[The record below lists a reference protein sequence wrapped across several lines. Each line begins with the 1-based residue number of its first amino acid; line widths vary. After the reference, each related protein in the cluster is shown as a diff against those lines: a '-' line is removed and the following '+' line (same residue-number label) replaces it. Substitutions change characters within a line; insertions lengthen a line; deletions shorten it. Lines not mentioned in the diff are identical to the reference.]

1 MRLRFPVAKEELMT
15 NPSNDSAS
23 VPSEIREVAV
33 TGAGLIGM
41 SWAALFLANG
51 LRVRVFDP
59 RSDLE
64 KAVREGLAAMSPALE
79 QLGYSM
85 QGFEQR
91 LRIETKLEAAA
102 AGADVVQESGPEQIE
117 FKRKCF
123 AELEQYVK
131 PQALLFSSTSSLRA
145 TMISAEMEHPERM
158 MVGHPFNP
166 PHVMPLVEVVPGERT
181 SQEAAQK
188 AMAFYRALGKAPV
201 LLHREI
207 NGFVGNRLQ
216 AAVLRE
222 SIYLVQQGV
231 VSVAELDTLMAN
243 SLGLRWATVGPFK
256 GIHLGGGPGGIKHFL
271 DHLGTMFEGLF
282 NELGEAHITPETIAQ
297 LTSQAESA
305 YGPMPNP
312 RMAAERDRKQLGIL
326 QSHAAVARKMAE
338 EEKSVMVGK

>member
-1 MRLRFPVAKEELMT
+1 MT
-15 NPSNDSAS
+15 QPSDDSS
-23 VPSEIREVAV
+23 NILSGIREAAV
-33 TGAGLIGM
+33 TGAGLIGI

-51 LRVRVFDP
+51 LCVRVYDP
-59 RSDLE
+59 RPDLE
-64 KAVREGLAAMSPALE
+64 KAVRDGLTAMAPALE
-79 QLGYSM
+79 QLGYST

-91 LRIETKLEAAA
+91 LRIETTLAAA
-102 AGADVVQESGPEQIE
+102 ASGANVVQESGPEQID
-117 FKRKCF
+117 FKRRF
-123 AELEQYVK
+123 FVELEQYVK
-131 PQALLFSSTSSLRA
+131 PETLLFSSTSSLRA
-145 TMISAEMEHPERM
+145 TKISAEMKHPERM

-181 SQEAAQK
+181 SPEAAQR

-231 VSVAELDTLMAN
+231 VSVDELDTLMAN

-271 DHLGTMFEGLF
+271 DHLGAMFEGLF

-297 LTSQAESA
+297 LTAQAESA

-326 QSHAAVARKMAE
+326 QSHASVVRKMAE
-338 EEKSVMVGK
+338 EERDATAGE